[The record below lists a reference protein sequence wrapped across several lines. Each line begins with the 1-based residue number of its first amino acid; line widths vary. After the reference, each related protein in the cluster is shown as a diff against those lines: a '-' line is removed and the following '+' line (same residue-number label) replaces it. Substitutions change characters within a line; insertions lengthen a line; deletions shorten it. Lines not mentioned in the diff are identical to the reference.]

1 MEYMPLIY
9 CLYRYYQPINTC
21 NMGKNIKN
29 LKIVLSAMIIMAFLI
44 MPFSVNGQTG
54 KVNFSGTWALNA
66 EKSTFGQGG
75 GPGGQPAQGQA
86 PQGQGQRG
94 GFGGGNFVAKQEANL
109 LTVDRTR
116 GDQTVTSKYTLDG
129 KESVNSTARGES
141 KSTATWSA
149 DGKTLTIATTRTVER
164 DGQSTQMKTSEIWTL
179 TSPAVLTIVT
189 TSSTPNGERKTTMV
203 YDKK

>member
-1 MEYMPLIY
+1 M
-9 CLYRYYQPINTC
+9 R
-21 NMGKNIKN
+21 KNERN
-29 LKIVLSAMIIMAFLI
+29 LQIILSAMIILTFLI
-44 MPFSVNGQTG
+44 MPVNLNGQAG

-66 EKSTFGQGG
+66 EKSTFGQGPG
-75 GPGGQPAQGQA
+75 RPGAPGGQP

-116 GDQTVTSKYTLDG
+116 GDQTFSTKYTLDG
-129 KESVNSTARGES
+129 KESVNATGRGES

-149 DGKTLTIATTRTVER
+149 DGKSLTIVTTRTIER
-164 DGQSTQMKTSEIWTL
+164 DGQTIQMKTTEVWTL
-179 TSPAVLTIVT
+179 TGTQLTIAS